1 MRKVGLIDIGSNTCK
16 LLIAGFCSSSPNKHL
31 EVFYQASRPC
41 RLFELSLLQQN
52 QIGDLA
58 INRLLFCIEEFLE
71 ICENHSVHQVRTVG
85 TEALRKALNSSSIIT
100 KIEERTGLVVEVL
113 SGNQEDKAIVQGL
126 QTDLRFKMGTEYIAL
141 DIGGGSTELIEV
153 KDNQVNQ
160 VNSLPIGAARVAYS
174 TSDDLHSKIS
184 FNHQK
189 KARKYARRI
198 LESELQLFSSKH
210 EQLAATGGT
219 IVFLRKILEKE
230 EKILSTG
237 QIERTCLEE
246 MIERTCSI
254 SMEQR
259 IKQYP
264 DLPADRA
271 DIFPF
276 GLMVVSEIMNF
287 LKASTLAHSYHNLRY
302 GLAQEFLSSKNEIN

>member
-16 LLIAGFCSSSPNKHL
+16 LLIAGVCCSSSNKYL
-31 EVFYQASRPC
+31 DVFHQASLPC

-58 INRLLFCIEEFLE
+58 INQLLFCLEEFLE

-113 SGNQEDKAIVQGL
+113 SGNQEAKAIAQGL
-126 QTDLRFKMGTEYIAL
+126 QTDPLFKMGNEYIAL

-153 KDNQVNQ
+153 KDNQLKQ
-160 VNSLPIGAARVAYS
+160 VNSLPIGAARVAYA
-174 TSDDLHSKIS
+174 TSDNLHSKIS

-189 KARKYARRI
+189 KARKYARII
-198 LESELQLFSSKH
+198 LEAELQLFSSTN

-237 QIERTCLEE
+237 QIEQSCLEE
-246 MIERTCSI
+246 MIEMTCSF
-254 SMEQR
+254 SKEQR
-259 IKQYP
+259 IKHYP

-287 LKASTLAHSYHNLRY
+287 LK
-302 GLAQEFLSSKNEIN
+302 G